1 MFYFIKKVPKSLY
14 LLISIFAFVFVFP
27 IFDETK
33 FAQILD
39 TTSFSIMLLSI
50 FSIIDNKTNYLRYLV
65 ISSIL
70 LIILMYFM
78 EHEFVRFAAFTSS
91 SIIFAIATG
100 VMIHQIIV
108 SKTVTPK
115 VIVETISGYL
125 LIGVVLVFLNS
136 MMMWVNPDAL
146 SLPRESGTEDL
157 SNIIYYS
164 FITVTTI
171 GYGDVLPV
179 SQLAKSLSIL
189 FGIIGQLYL
198 TIIIAL
204 IIGKY
209 LSSNSPKN

>member
-1 MFYFIKKVPKSLY
+1 
-14 LLISIFAFVFVFP
+14 
-27 IFDETK
+27 
-33 FAQILD
+33 
-39 TTSFSIMLLSI
+39 
-50 FSIIDNKTNYLRYLV
+50 
-65 ISSIL
+65 
-70 LIILMYFM
+70 
-78 EHEFVRFAAFTSS
+78 
-91 SIIFAIATG
+91 
-100 VMIHQIIV
+100 MIHQV
-108 SKTVTPK
+108 VMSKTVTPK

-136 MMMWVNPDAL
+136 MMMWVNPNAI
-146 SLPRESGTEDL
+146 SLPKESLTSDL

-171 GYGDVLPV
+171 GYGDILPV

-209 LSSNSPKN
+209 LSSNSSKN

>member
-1 MFYFIKKVPKSLY
+1 MFNIIKKIPKSLY
-14 LLISIFAFVFVFP
+14 LLISIISFVFVFP
-27 IFDETK
+27 IFDNVNVSQT
-33 FAQILD
+33 LD
-39 TTSFSIMLLSI
+39 TISFTIMLLSI
-50 FSIIDNKTNYLRYLV
+50 FSIIDKRTKNLQYLIF
-65 ISSIL
+65 ISIA
-70 LIILMYFM
+70 LIVLMYFV
-78 EHEFVRFAAFTSS
+78 EHEFFRFAAFTLA
-91 SIIFAIATG
+91 SIIFTIATV
-100 VMIHQIIV
+100 VMISQIVI

-136 MMMWVNPDAL
+136 MMVWVNPAAISL
-146 SLPRESGTEDL
+146 SQENATSEL

-171 GYGDVLPV
+171 GYGDIVPV

-204 IIGKY
+204 IIGKF
-209 LSSNSPKN
+209 LSSKNQ